1 MAVDDVPASDS
12 TAFGELTTAHV
23 ADALVRLGLPVRCAP
38 PGVRPL
44 LPGRRVAGPARPV
57 RHSGS
62 VDVFLEAL
70 TLARPGEVLVVDN
83 GGRDDEACVGDLVAL
98 EVAQAGLAAIVIW
111 GLHRDTAELR
121 EIGLPVFS
129 AGSLPTGPLR
139 LDPQAPEALLSA
151 RLGSHLVTVDDLV
164 LADDDGI
171 VLVPRAAA
179 SDVAGVAAGIRDTER
194 GQAERMHGGTS
205 LREQTR
211 FAAYL
216 DDRDRTGITFRQH
229 LRRLG
234 GAIEE

>member
-1 MAVDDVPASDS
+1 MATDESPVPDPA
-12 TAFGELTTAHV
+12 AFGGLTTAHV

-38 PGVRPL
+38 PGIRPV
-44 LPGRRVAGPARPV
+44 LPGLRVAGPARPV

-70 TLARPGEVLVVDN
+70 QLARPGEVLVVDN
-83 GGRDDEACVGDLVAL
+83 GGRHDEACVGDLVAL
-98 EVAQAGLAAIVIW
+98 EVARAGLAAIVIW

-129 AGSLPTGPLR
+129 GGSLPTGPLR
-139 LDPQAPEALLSA
+139 LDAQESDALVSA
-151 RLGSHLVTVDDLV
+151 RLGAHRVTVDDLV
-164 LADDDGI
+164 LADDDGV

-179 SDVAGVAAGIRDTER
+179 GEVSVVAAGIRDTER
-194 GQAERMHGGTS
+194 GQAERMRGGTS

-211 FAAYL
+211 FDAYL
-216 DDRDRTGITFRQH
+216 ADRAATGMTFRQH